1 MKSKRLSFNKAV
13 SRNVIRRCWPLW
25 LVYLGYLL
33 VTFNISILSFVQ
45 RNNMDTEDF
54 LLNGKALIL
63 SNAVF
68 QTQVSIGVAI
78 IAVMVLFGYLYNS
91 RGNTLMNCLPVTRE
105 CVFLTIYL
113 TGVAPMLLCQ
123 LLVTGLAMLMTISC
137 GFGVKAYLQWLA
149 CTALGFVAFYG
160 FAVFCAMLT
169 GNIVIL
175 PIVYVVLNFAAVGF
189 EMCVKRCLSVL
200 VFGMESGQMHF
211 NFLSP
216 IVEISDGV
224 RTVNQFQAGI
234 WLEGMEVLEAYAAA
248 GLVFA
253 LFALMLYRKRRMETV
268 SDFVAIPV
276 LKPIFRYCMGFG
288 GAVLF
293 AALMYENFFDESIY
307 GRKAAWLMAG
317 LLLIG
322 ALLGWIV
329 AEMMIRRTVRS
340 FPLPWKGLV
349 LVCIFC
355 LMAVFA
361 AENDITGYERKVP
374 EPDRVE
380 RIEFDSDTAF
390 FDPENIRAVTKLHQE
405 IIHNKQLYDEGES
418 SFRRIGVGQKIPAEE
433 RLDPNRVYS
442 YWMPIRYVM
451 KDGTVLTRLYTLLFH
466 AEEVDRPESVIGQVR
481 ALLNTAEGIRSRMAP
496 GLPMEAENIS
506 YAVIN
511 RETPAGYDNSYRM
524 TPEETL
530 ELWETAMIPDAEEG
544 NLSLYTIADT
554 EENLSTQTNLTI
566 DINLFDPSHK
576 HDPSYWFHSYR
587 VFTFSEHCLEWIEE
601 HANLEWETMTEL
613 LDKTADPPH
622 S

>member
-1 MKSKRLSFNKAV
+1 
-13 SRNVIRRCWPLW
+13 
-25 LVYLGYLL
+25 
-33 VTFNISILSFVQ
+33 
-45 RNNMDTEDF
+45 
-54 LLNGKALIL
+54 
-63 SNAVF
+63 
-68 QTQVSIGVAI
+68 
-78 IAVMVLFGYLYNS
+78 
-91 RGNTLMNCLPVTRE
+91 
-105 CVFLTIYL
+105 
-113 TGVAPMLLCQ
+113 
-123 LLVTGLAMLMTISC
+123 
-137 GFGVKAYLQWLA
+137 
-149 CTALGFVAFYG
+149 
-160 FAVFCAMLT
+160 
-169 GNIVIL
+169 
-175 PIVYVVLNFAAVGF
+175 
-189 EMCVKRCLSVL
+189 
-200 VFGMESGQMHF
+200 
-211 NFLSP
+211 
-216 IVEISDGV
+216 
-224 RTVNQFQAGI
+224 
-234 WLEGMEVLEAYAAA
+234 
-248 GLVFA
+248 
-253 LFALMLYRKRRMETV
+253 
-268 SDFVAIPV
+268 
-276 LKPIFRYCMGFG
+276 
-288 GAVLF
+288 
-293 AALMYENFFDESIY
+293 
-307 GRKAAWLMAG
+307 MAG

-390 FDPENIRAVTKLHQE
+390 FDPENIRAELLNQPLITYRFLE
-405 IIHNKQLYDEGES
+405 IMDGEEAYAML
-418 SFRRIGVGQKIPAEE
+418 RMAGVRHLEE
-433 RLDPNRVYS
+433 RSDHR
-442 YWMPIRYVM
+442 
-451 KDGTVLTRLYTLLFH
+451 FH

-511 RETPAGYDNSYRM
+511 RETPAGYENSYRM